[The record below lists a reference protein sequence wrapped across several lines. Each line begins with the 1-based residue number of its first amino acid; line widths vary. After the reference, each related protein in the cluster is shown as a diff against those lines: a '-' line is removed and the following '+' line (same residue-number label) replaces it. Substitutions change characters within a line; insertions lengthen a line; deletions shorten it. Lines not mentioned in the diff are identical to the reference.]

1 MKIFLTILITAVLAI
16 ALTVAVMILVLGY
29 ATTRKSTP
37 STNTPTQ
44 STTDSALTTQKAAV
58 ESSRT
63 VVLGFLAAKQKRNF
77 DFAKPYM
84 TLDLQAK
91 YTQETFAGVSS
102 PSMGRYEITK
112 AEFLDAAG
120 FVQVTARVYQNLN
133 GVEVGYSDNIYNVVP
148 EGNQYLINEITEGTF
163 VEK

>member
-1 MKIFLTILITAVLAI
+1 MKTFLTILLTAIVVA
-16 ALTVAVMILVLGY
+16 ALTFGIMFFYYQKKCANTSNTA
-29 ATTRKSTP
+29 ATTPTTTSTDTTTLRKATI
-37 STNTPTQ
+37 
-44 STTDSALTTQKAAV
+44 

-84 TLDLQAK
+84 TAELQAK
-91 YTQETFAGVSS
+91 YTQDTFAGTSS
-102 PSMGRYEITK
+102 PSIGRYEITK
-112 AEFLDAAG
+112 AEFLEAAG

-133 GVEVGYSDNIYNVVP
+133 SVEVGYSDNIYNVVP
-148 EGNQYLINEITEGTF
+148 EGNRNLINEITEGTF